1 MNNRDTQS
9 GRTREVRMTGKSAG
23 FTLVELLLVV
33 TILGIL
39 AAVVVVNFAGQGEE
53 SRRNTT
59 RASIAAIG
67 TAIQAYEVRMGRYPE
82 ALDELS
88 VATDATPA
96 LLDKNRMN
104 DSWGTPFQYKKTGKY
119 EYEIRSAG
127 PDAQMGNEDD
137 LTN

>member
-1 MNNRDTQS
+1 MNDTS
-9 GRTREVRMTGKSAG
+9 ERCGRHGQAG

-53 SRRNTT
+53 SRRNAT

-67 TAIQAYEVRMGRYPE
+67 TAIQAYEVRMGRYPDS
-82 ALDELS
+82 LDDLS
-88 VATDATPA
+88 AGTESMPA
-96 LLDKNRMN
+96 LVDKAKLN
-104 DSWGTPFQYKKTGKY
+104 DSWGNPFAFKKTSKY

-127 PDAQMGNEDD
+127 PDGQLGSPDD
-137 LTN
+137 LTNK